1 MQESRVGLLAGGGEL
16 PLEFLKSAREKG
28 IRTTTFAVSGIT
40 EKRVEELSDEVVW
53 IKPLKLGKFLK
64 ELKKRKLKRIA
75 VLGKIEHSEALKL
88 RNLDLT
94 AVKLLMSLRD
104 FKPESLIKGVFSEI
118 EKAGVEVI
126 SPEEFLKHLLIPP
139 GAVLGPRPDEE
150 TLKDMQFGMEVAR
163 KIAAMDIGQTVVVK
177 KGTVV
182 AVEGVEGTDRCI
194 ERGAEL
200 SSGGFVVCK
209 AARPHQDMRIDVP
222 TVGEKTVE
230 LVKQLGG
237 KGIAVEGGKTFVVTP
252 ERIGELCL
260 RQRLP
265 FITL

>member
-1 MQESRVGLLAGGGEL
+1 MPESSLGLLAGGGEL
-16 PLEFLKSAREKG
+16 PLELLKSATKKG
-28 IRTTTFAVSGIT
+28 KRVTTFAIEGIT
-40 EKRVEELSDEVVW
+40 DRRVEELSERVIW

-64 ELKKRKLKRIA
+64 ELKKSSVKEIV
-75 VLGKIEHSEALKL
+75 VLGKVEHKEALKL

-94 AVKLLMSLRD
+94 AVKILAGLRD
-104 FKPESLIKGVFSEI
+104 FKPETLIKGVFREI
-118 EKAGVEVI
+118 EKAGIKVI
-126 SPEEFLKHLLIPP
+126 SPEEYLKHLLIPP
-139 GAVLGPRPDEE
+139 GTVLGTSPDEE
-150 TLKDMQFGMEVAR
+150 TLRDMQFGMEIAR

-209 AARPHQDMRIDVP
+209 AARPNQDMKIDVP

-230 LVKQLGG
+230 LVKSLGG
-237 KGIAVEGGKTFVVTP
+237 KGIAVEGNRTYIITP
-252 ERIGELCL
+252 DKIEELCR
-260 RQRLP
+260 RQKLP
-265 FITL
+265 FLAL